1 MPAWA
6 RRRTRRWRWSSAAT
20 RCCALRPSRARRSR
34 SRWPPPSARGW
45 RRGSRPGAPGAFRGG
60 CTRRPRRRSR
70 ACRATRTRPP
80 NVERRRPVRP
90 LAGRLVGPRRA
101 AVRAAVHVLVSLRG
115 PADPRAAA
123 GPARAGRPRAAALGR
138 LPGHPARALGRAARE
153 RILRRR
159 ARAGARHPR
168 TRARWVAGHRQ
179 AARLPGGVLLRARR
193 RPAPA
198 SPRVLRR
205 LRRRRPARGAAGAR
219 LTVGQGA
226 AGAARIWPAVA
237 WGAGGLMAEDHRGIL
252 NPREGFRHFQLTR
265 RPPAPDLAWCVERH
279 WIVEWDLPEREP
291 YPAQVLPAPT
301 FHLVVEEDGTWLYG
315 VGASRF
321 ERRIAGRGRVVGT
334 KFRPGGAHPLLG
346 EPAWRYTD
354 RSLRARE
361 ALGAEVP
368 ELESIDDQV
377 AATEAFLRER
387 LPAPDD
393 TVARI
398 SAIVDTMAGS
408 AALGVEEVAARH
420 GVSVRTLQR
429 LFRRWVGVSPKWV
442 LQRFRL
448 QEAAERVDEI
458 GAQDGAATAVEL
470 GYYDQAHFINDF
482 RSAVGRSPRKY
493 DRS

>member
-1 MPAWA
+1 
-6 RRRTRRWRWSSAAT
+6 
-20 RCCALRPSRARRSR
+20 
-34 SRWPPPSARGW
+34 
-45 RRGSRPGAPGAFRGG
+45 
-60 CTRRPRRRSR
+60 
-70 ACRATRTRPP
+70 
-80 NVERRRPVRP
+80 
-90 LAGRLVGPRRA
+90 
-101 AVRAAVHVLVSLRG
+101 
-115 PADPRAAA
+115 
-123 GPARAGRPRAAALGR
+123 
-138 LPGHPARALGRAARE
+138 
-153 RILRRR
+153 
-159 ARAGARHPR
+159 
-168 TRARWVAGHRQ
+168 
-179 AARLPGGVLLRARR
+179 
-193 RPAPA
+193 
-198 SPRVLRR
+198 
-205 LRRRRPARGAAGAR
+205 
-219 LTVGQGA
+219 
-226 AGAARIWPAVA
+226 
-237 WGAGGLMAEDHRGIL
+237 MAEDHRGIL